1 MQSYLIKHQKL
12 LIFVGVIAALYVI
25 YKIIYPI
32 YSWNQKLTVEVETPE
47 GIVSGSSVV
56 KFTFENTIRIG
67 SIGGSNSSVE
77 GEATIVALPEGRF
90 LFVLLGRPG
99 AMAEVSYKEA
109 ILGNPDARI
118 KDIKRYHSKIEDIR
132 ERVPLDRSSY
142 PLFVTFDDINDLTS
156 VRVVD
161 PNDLTATFG
170 EGYGLKHITIEVV
183 DENVTNG
190 EIKKVLKW
198 IYSVDSL
205 IPRSKYPRYLK
216 DRRPEHNVNLT
227 DFIDGKTLFNTK
239 KDVK

>member
-12 LIFVGVIAALYVI
+12 LIFVGVIAALYAI
-25 YKIIYPI
+25 YKLSYPT

-67 SIGGSNSSVE
+67 SIGGSISSVE

-109 ILGNPDARI
+109 ILGNPDARV
-118 KDIKRYHSKIEDIR
+118 KDMKNYYSKIEDIR
-132 ERVPLDRSSY
+132 ESVPLKRSHY
-142 PLFVTFDDINDLTS
+142 PLFVTFDDLDDPAS

-161 PNDLTATFG
+161 PNDLASTFG
-170 EGYGLKHITIEVV
+170 EGYLLKNVALEIVDDNITN
-183 DENVTNG
+183 D

-198 IYSVDSL
+198 IYSVDGL
-205 IPRSKYPRYLK
+205 IPKSQYPKYLK
-216 DRRPEHNVNLT
+216 DRRPEHYVNLT
-227 DFIDGKTLFNTK
+227 DFIDGKTLFK
-239 KDVK
+239 K